1 MRCILRSE
9 SQNAR
14 SGPGRSQAAWH
25 PAANDFESGWPA
37 WRAPTIRQEKSSPF
51 TEDADGTMA
60 DMAIRYDELVQD
72 ALRGVVRTVLER
84 VARDGLPGDHHFF
97 IAFRSGAPGVVI
109 PTHLRD
115 RYPDEMTIVLQH
127 RFWDLE
133 VEEEQ
138 FSVGLSFGGRAET
151 LVIPFRAITGFVD
164 PSVQFALQFAEASGK
179 TMPTAPKETRPP
191 ADAPPERSSGPQKEE
206 PGGAEVV
213 ALDRFRKKT

>member
-1 MRCILRSE
+1 
-9 SQNAR
+9 
-14 SGPGRSQAAWH
+14 
-25 PAANDFESGWPA
+25 
-37 WRAPTIRQEKSSPF
+37 
-51 TEDADGTMA
+51 MA

-72 ALRGVVRTVLER
+72 ALRGVVRAVLER

-109 PTHLRD
+109 PAHLRE

-133 VEEEQ
+133 VGEDR
-138 FSVGLSFGGRAET
+138 FSVGLSFGGRSET
-151 LVIPFRAITGFVD
+151 LTIPFRAITGFVD
-164 PSVQFALQFAEASGK
+164 PSVQFALQFAEAAE
-179 TMPTAPKETRPP
+179 TAPAPAQRDRPA
-191 ADAPPERSSGPQKEE
+191 ADAPPTKPPQTSRKE